1 MKSDGGGH
9 GHLHALQGPQL
20 FVTLSCTGPDN
31 DLLLPWPAPGRQRR
45 HGMPHMQAIQPLD
58 SECQCVPQGRRR
70 DSPHHR
76 LASRLEELG
85 LFLDPPVGKLE
96 FRTSLLPQR

>member
-1 MKSDGGGH
+1 
-9 GHLHALQGPQL
+9 
-20 FVTLSCTGPDN
+20 
-31 DLLLPWPAPGRQRR
+31 
-45 HGMPHMQAIQPLD
+45 MQAIQPLD